1 MPGRRNPRIR
11 TLLLE
16 ASGPQEAEEQY
27 AKRKRLSN
35 PKAPRDPLGPL
46 PQLPSRPAP
55 HLKGSH
61 VDQPPPNPIKFIRFG
76 GGLPVEGGRPSI
88 RRDRTQCTRGP
99 RGTRRCPRVYPGTL
113 GVYPGTLGVYPRTLG
128 FTRGRSGIPGDAR
141 GIPGDARVYPG
152 TLGYTRGRSC
162 IPGDALC
169 PRVCPGTIGFTRGR
183 SGIPGTPA
191 STRGRSGY
199 TRGRSGTPGDAR
211 IYPGTTGYIRG
222 PLGIP
227 GDPRRTLC
235 KSEIQPSWAGGG
247 PIPAFL
253 GPLWRVPGRGG
264 ARRPSDPRSIPY
276 VSPLCLRAGNRS
288 SGPDFDQILIGKA
301 SKSALRPAEGRPD
314 INIVWCSFDSSGCS
328 LMGMF
333 PVQKAHQKLNARI
346 GIMSETLNQH
356 CQPYV

>member
-16 ASGPQEAEEQY
+16 ASGPQEAEEEY

-35 PKAPRDPLGPL
+35 TKAPRDPPGPL
-46 PQLPSRPAP
+46 PQLPSPPAP

-113 GVYPGTLGVYPRTLG
+113 GVYPGTLGVYPGTLG

-152 TLGYTRGRSC
+152 TLGYTRGRSG

-183 SGIPGTPA
+183 SGIPGDPCVDPGTLGVYPG
-191 STRGRSGY
+191 TLGY
-199 TRGRSGTPGDAR
+199 TRGRSDLPGDHGVYPGTPG
-211 IYPGTTGYIRG
+211 YTRG
-222 PLGIP
+222 PP
-227 GDPRRTLC
+227 TYAMQERN
-235 KSEIQPSWAGGG
+235 
-247 PIPAFL
+247 PAFL
-253 GPLWRVPGRGG
+253 GRGRADSGLPGPALAGPRAGGSKKAHRSAKHTLCFAIVPPGRKSVFRAGFRPDSDRESLKIG
-264 ARRPSDPRSIPY
+264 TPAGRRPAGHKY
-276 VSPLCLRAGNRS
+276 CLV
-288 SGPDFDQILIGKA
+288 F
-301 SKSALRPAEGRPD
+301 
-314 INIVWCSFDSSGCS
+314 V
-328 LMGMF
+328 
-333 PVQKAHQKLNARI
+333 
-346 GIMSETLNQH
+346 
-356 CQPYV
+356 